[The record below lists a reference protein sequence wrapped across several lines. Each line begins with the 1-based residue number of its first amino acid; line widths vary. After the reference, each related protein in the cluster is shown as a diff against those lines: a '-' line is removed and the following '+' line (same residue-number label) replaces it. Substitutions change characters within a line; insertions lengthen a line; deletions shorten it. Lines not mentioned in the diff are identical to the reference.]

1 MEELKMTIE
10 TEIALTT
17 KHLQEDK
24 ERVNDPILGQFFRGR
39 VAVEESQLMCLRKL
53 SDIANRI

>member
-17 KHLQEDK
+17 KHLEEDK
-24 ERVNDPILGQFFRGR
+24 QRTNDPILGQFFRGR

-53 SDIANRI
+53 SDITNKI

>member
-24 ERVNDPILGQFFRGR
+24 ERVTDPILGQFFRGR

-53 SDIANRI
+53 SDITNKL

>member
-10 TEIALTT
+10 TELALTT

-24 ERVNDPILGQFFRGR
+24 ERVTDPILGQFFRGR